1 MHIGIDVS
9 PALRKHKTGVEWYVY
24 HCVSQ
29 MLQLES
35 SHTFLLYADKKF
47 SSDFLDTNNSVQ
59 QKYLPWPFA
68 LFWSEFRLSY
78 ECFRKAPD
86 VLFVPGRGL
95 PLIHPK
101 KTITAIH
108 DLGFFEHDPYR
119 SRKRI
124 EYLKWS
130 NQFAVSHASHII
142 TFANFTKEEII
153 KRYGISEKLITVI
166 PHAYDNEIF
175 HGSYSQQE
183 VDEFLDRKGIKKPY
197 IVSISRID
205 GRKNII
211 RLTRAFEKVHL
222 QHEEL
227 SLVLAGPLGFFG
239 DEIKKA
245 WEATNCASAIQYLS
259 WIEERE
265 KALLLQGAACF
276 VFPSLFEGFGIP
288 VLEAQGSGV
297 PVLCS
302 STTTL
307 PEVVGE
313 GALFFDPLSID
324 NIAEK
329 INQILSD
336 HALSQQLIQK
346 GLENTKRF
354 SWKKTA
360 EKTLEILVNHKI
372 AS

>member
-1 MHIGIDVS
+1 MNIGIDIS
-9 PALRKHKTGVEWYVY
+9 PALRKKKTGVEWYVY

-29 MLQLES
+29 MLQLNS
-35 SHTFLLYADKKF
+35 PHTFSLYGDKEF
-47 SSDFLDTNNSVQ
+47 PDDFLHTKGSIQ
-59 QKYLPWPFA
+59 QKYLSWPFH

-78 ECFRKAPD
+78 ECFRKMPD
-86 VLFVPGRGL
+86 VLFVPGRGI

-108 DLGFFEHDPYR
+108 DLGFFEHNPYR

-153 KRYGISEKLITVI
+153 KRYGISDTLITVI
-166 PHAYDNEIF
+166 PHAYDNEMF
-175 HGSYSQQE
+175 NGLHSQQE

-197 IVSISRID
+197 IVSVSRID
-205 GRKNII
+205 GRKNIT
-211 RLTRAFEKVHL
+211 RLVEAFEKVHT
-222 QHEEL
+222 HHKEL

-239 DEIKKA
+239 DEIKKG
-245 WEATNCASAIQYLS
+245 WEAKKCSSAIKYLS

-307 PEVVGE
+307 PEVTGQA
-313 GALFFDPLSID
+313 ALFFDPLSVED
-324 NIAEK
+324 IAEK
-329 INQILSD
+329 IIFCITNPDKMKLLVQRER
-336 HALSQQLIQK
+336 
-346 GLENTKRF
+346 ENVKRF

-360 EKTLEILVNHKI
+360 EKTLELLM
-372 AS
+372 